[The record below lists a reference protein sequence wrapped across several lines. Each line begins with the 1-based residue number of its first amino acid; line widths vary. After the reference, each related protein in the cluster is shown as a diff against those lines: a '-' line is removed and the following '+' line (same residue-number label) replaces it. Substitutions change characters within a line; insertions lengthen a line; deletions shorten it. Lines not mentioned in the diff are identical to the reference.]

1 MLISHKYKFIFLKS
15 MKTASSSVFSF
26 FTPYCI
32 SPEALKF
39 FDYAN
44 NYKSIG
50 GFTDPTEYGIV
61 GREKKHLKPFDHP
74 LHVHAKY
81 VRDYVNSLNPN
92 MWNEYFKFTTVR
104 NPWDLCVSRY
114 FFHVNFYVEK
124 IKFNKFIKNMHQLN
138 NISYPFYRINGKYVC
153 DFYIRYEQLKEDIA
167 KACDIVGITDYN
179 FDNLISKHSN
189 YRPKN
194 LHYSEMY
201 NKETKN
207 LVADLYADDIK
218 KFDYKFEEA

>member
-1 MLISHKYKFIFLKS
+1 
-15 MKTASSSVFSF
+15 
-26 FTPYCI
+26 
-32 SPEALKF
+32 
-39 FDYAN
+39 
-44 NYKSIG
+44 
-50 GFTDPTEYGIV
+50 
-61 GREKKHLKPFDHP
+61 
-74 LHVHAKY
+74 
-81 VRDYVNSLNPN
+81 
-92 MWNEYFKFTTVR
+92 
-104 NPWDLCVSRY
+104 
-114 FFHVNFYVEK
+114 
-124 IKFNKFIKNMHQLN
+124 MHQLN